1 MIQRYAHQVRF
12 FIYGSWTS
20 FSNIFC
26 VWFSKKNI
34 SQVYSINWPH
44 FIVWLPLLLDVLGNM
59 DIVIIFCLVF
69 EVIIFEINRR
79 FLIKPLFCI
88 TKKSGQKCKYLKDEK
103 SFPNKLKSIFHHFWR
118 AFIEKNFKK
127 FGWWESDFN
136 LTIS

>member
-12 FIYGSWTS
+12 FINGSWTS

-26 VWFSKKNI
+26 VWFFKKNI
-34 SQVYSINWPH
+34 SQVYSINWAH

-79 FLIKPLFCI
+79 FLIKSLFCI

-103 SFPNKLKSIFHHFWR
+103 SFRNKLKSIFHHFWR
-118 AFIEKNFKK
+118 VFIEKNFKK